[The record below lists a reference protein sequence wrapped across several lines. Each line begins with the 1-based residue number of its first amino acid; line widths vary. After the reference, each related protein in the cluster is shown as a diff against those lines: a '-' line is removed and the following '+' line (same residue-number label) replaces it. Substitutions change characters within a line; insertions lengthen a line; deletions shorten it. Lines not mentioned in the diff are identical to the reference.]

1 MFGKIKDL
9 LLSKINNILTKGILK
24 LNPVCEAG
32 KLQMMHVQ
40 LSENQARDIPRQ
52 QNYGFYS
59 VPVLGSNC
67 IICNFAGQSISS
79 CVLLASMPQYEP
91 IGDPGDV
98 IVFHKNGSMIKL
110 TEDKI
115 EITSSNPVNIY
126 SDNVNLGDATA
137 SKLVKES
144 AAVKFN
150 THTHLS
156 TAPGNPT
163 STPITPLQVPIVID
177 NSDYTTKVSAA

>member
-1 MFGKIKDL
+1 MFGRIKEL
-9 LLSKINNILTKGILK
+9 LLSKINNIMTKGILALDATK
-24 LNPVCEAG
+24 TPG

-40 LSENQARDIPRQ
+40 LSESQARDIPRQ

-59 VPVLGSNC
+59 VPVTGANC

-79 CVLLASMPQYEP
+79 SVIVASMPQYEP
-91 IGDPGDV
+91 NGIVGDV

-126 SDNVNLGDATA
+126 SDNVKLGDATG
-137 SKLVKES
+137 SKLIKES
-144 AAVKFN
+144 FMSIFN
-150 THTHLS
+150 SHTHIC
-156 TAPGNPT
+156 ADPGIASAKPLPNITMSDLT
-163 STPITPLQVPIVID
+163 S
-177 NSDYTTKVSAA
+177 KVGAT

>member
-1 MFGKIKDL
+1 MFGKIKEL

-59 VPVLGSNC
+59 VPVVGSNC

-79 CVLLASMPQYEP
+79 CVLIASNPQYEP

-144 AAVKFN
+144 FMSIFN
-150 THTHLS
+150 SHTHICAAS
-156 TAPGNPT
+156 GSA
-163 STPITPLQVPIVID
+163 SATPLPAMSI
-177 NSDYTTKVSAA
+177 SDLTSKVRAS